1 MKNITF
7 KVGDEIICIKD
18 HTNKLVRNGEVFTVK
33 GFARNP
39 CCGST
44 IVDVGIP
51 GSNPNTTCYTCQCS
65 YKKPNGGYW
74 FAAYIFRKVQKRRK
88 PGNTEATEEILERIK
103 RHKRA
108 TQPSEP
114 LPA

>member
-1 MKNITF
+1 MKHITF

-18 HTNKLVRNGEVFTVK
+18 HSRKLVRNGEVFTVK
-33 GFARNP
+33 GFTRNP

-74 FAAYIFRKVQKRRK
+74 FAAYIFRKIENSSSARK
-88 PGNTEATEEILERIK
+88 SELPEAIQERIRK
-103 RHKRA
+103 HK
-108 TQPSEP
+108 TVNEP
-114 LPA
+114 ELIEA

>member
-1 MKNITF
+1 MKNRSF

-33 GFARNP
+33 GFTRNP

-74 FAAYIFRKVQKRRK
+74 FAAYIFRKIKNSSSTAK
-88 PGNTEATEEILERIK
+88 NELPEAIQERIRK
-103 RHKRA
+103 HKLTTSPELIEA
-108 TQPSEP
+108 
-114 LPA
+114 